1 MPGLP
6 QEGKGMEKQMTNSKN
21 LKQFYY
27 CPECEDFYVESGIV
41 LDLKS
46 YLPVKLFGN
55 IANCPKG
62 HVRSIN
68 KEYVIYLPEKPN
80 KINNSSIV
88 CLDIKDFSEKNQMSQ
103 FNNISI
109 LHAACVNIKSE
120 GFENIIY
127 KGTGDGFVVG
137 LPSNDVSKAIQFCE
151 QLIGEYLKYTDF
163 ITYRIGIDYG
173 VFFSYMDLNDR
184 EDLFGQT
191 VDDAFRIADF
201 GNNNHILLSK
211 KSADNLME
219 SEDIKKDNLTKL
231 GWCFDKHRKA
241 YKVYNYKSE
250 SIGAEFA

>member
-1 MPGLP
+1 
-6 QEGKGMEKQMTNSKN
+6 MEKQMTNSKN

-27 CPECEDFYVESGIV
+27 CRKCEDFYEERGIV
-41 LDLKS
+41 LNFKT
-46 YLPVKLFGN
+46 YLLTELAEN
-55 IANCPKG
+55 IGDCPKG
-62 HVRSIN
+62 HARSIN
-68 KEYVIYLPEKPN
+68 KEDIVYLPEKPT
-80 KINNSSIV
+80 KSINSSIV
-88 CLDIKDFSEKNQMSQ
+88 CLDIKDFSEKDQVSQ

-109 LHAACVNIKSE
+109 LHAACISIRS
-120 GFENIIY
+120 GSFENIIY

-151 QLIGEYLKYTDF
+151 QLIGEYLKNIDF

-173 VFFSYMDLNDR
+173 VFFSYLDLNDR

-191 VDDAFRIADF
+191 VIDAFRIADF
-201 GNNNHILLSK
+201 GNNNNILLSK

-241 YKVYNYKSE
+241 HKVYNYKSE
-250 SIGAEFA
+250 SIGAEFT